1 MQSDPNILQVNN
13 LSKFFGGL
21 AAVSNCSLKIKKGS
35 ITGIIGP
42 NGSGKTTLFNLIA
55 GNLESSKGTVLFND
69 EDITKA
75 ETPFHILKSLDS
87 VPEHRFFVVFEWQ
100 DRYEEA
106 TKQLGNWVKQ
116 GSLKY
121 TESFG
126 EGLSEAPSLFR
137 GMLKGKNF
145 GKQLVKIADV

>member
-1 MQSDPNILQVNN
+1 MT
-13 LSKFFGGL
+13 K
-21 AAVSNCSLKIKKGS
+21 AVAPLLNEGARVPICGYISNY
-35 ITGIIGP
+35 
-42 NGSGKTTLFNLIA
+42 
-55 GNLESSKGTVLFND
+55 ND

-121 TESFG
+121 TESIG